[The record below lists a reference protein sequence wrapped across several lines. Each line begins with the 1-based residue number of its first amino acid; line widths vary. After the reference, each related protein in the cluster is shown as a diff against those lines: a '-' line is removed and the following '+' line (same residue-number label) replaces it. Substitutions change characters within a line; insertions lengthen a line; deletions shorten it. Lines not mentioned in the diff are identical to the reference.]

1 MSLRYESIDVRVSQ
15 RILWFGNEAYP
26 LHNITRTNFLKL
38 VPNRSAAI
46 RSHLRTVVISLLVA
60 AVLAAFAPPA
70 AATAI
75 IVGVLAWLAYK
86 TYKLVEFLKIELY
99 ELVIETAAGSHR
111 GLVSTNGGV
120 VIDLSRRITDAI
132 NNPHAEFE
140 MRVENI
146 HVGDNVNTY
155 GDYSVGKASLK

>member
-1 MSLRYESIDVRVSQ
+1 MEISTMSLRYESIDVRVSQ

-46 RSHLRTVVISLLVA
+46 RSHLRTIVISLLVA
-60 AVLAAFAPPA
+60 AVLAAFAPRPPP
-70 AATAI
+70 TAI

-99 ELVIETAAGSHR
+99 EL
-111 GLVSTNGGV
+111 
-120 VIDLSRRITDAI
+120 
-132 NNPHAEFE
+132 
-140 MRVENI
+140 
-146 HVGDNVNTY
+146 
-155 GDYSVGKASLK
+155 

>member
-1 MSLRYESIDVRVSQ
+1 MSLRHESIDVRVSQ

-46 RSHLRTVVISLLVA
+46 RSHVRTVLLALVGAGIVA
-60 AVLAAFAPPA
+60 ALAPPA
-70 AATAI
+70 AATLVVI
-75 IVGVLAWLAYK
+75 GTLAWLAYK
-86 TYKLVEFLKIELY
+86 TYKLSEFLKVELH

-111 GLVSTNGGV
+111 GLISGNGAV

-132 NNPHAEFE
+132 NNPQAEFE
-140 MRVENI
+140 MRVDNV
-146 HVGDNVNTY
+146 HVGDNVHTY
-155 GDYSVGKASLK
+155 GDYSIGKAVR